1 MTDIDN
7 HVSPRTAE
15 ALREAMKRLLA
26 GQPRHTDGRL
36 TKANLGRDAG
46 VSHATLHRAKAVL
59 RDWDTAVAAQE
70 ELAPVVQ
77 PDTNPETEEL
87 RSRLNDKTH
96 ECTELRRQLDA
107 AATVIATLHHENGA
121 LRAQLNRD
129 AIVISIDKPH
139 HRADHRPVS

>member
-1 MTDIDN
+1 VTDIDG
-7 HVSPRTAE
+7 HVSSRTAE

-26 GQPRHTDGRL
+26 GQPRHTDGRR
-36 TKANLGRDAG
+36 TKANLGREAG
-46 VSHATLHRAKAVL
+46 VSHATLHRAKALL
-59 RDWDTAVAAQE
+59 REWDAAVAAQGE
-70 ELAPVVQ
+70 PAAVVQ
-77 PDTNPETEEL
+77 PGSTNETQEL
-87 RSRLNDKTH
+87 RSRLNDKTR